1 MINRVKPGFVILL
14 AVFALVYVSEA
25 QAVDAKKGINVSGN
39 WAASGTW
46 EDHEWESPWSISQK
60 GKKIR
65 GYAYNTVSFKGR
77 VKGTTIRIYFPSGCK
92 PVYTGTISNNSM
104 SGTFKTK
111 DCPDKGTWKA
121 TKVTNAPE
129 SIDVDASVSGE

>member
-1 MINRVKPGFVILL
+1 MVFL

-25 QAVDAKKGINVSGN
+25 REVGAKKGINVSGN

-60 GKKIR
+60 GKRIK
-65 GYAYNTVSFKGR
+65 GYAYGTIPFKGR
-77 VKGTTIRIYFPSGCK
+77 IKGTTIRIYFPSGCK
-92 PVYTGTISNNSM
+92 PIYTGTVSNNSM
-104 SGTFKTK
+104 SGTMKTK
-111 DCPDKGTWKA
+111 DCPDTGTWKA

-129 SIDVDASVSGE
+129 SIDVDASNSGK